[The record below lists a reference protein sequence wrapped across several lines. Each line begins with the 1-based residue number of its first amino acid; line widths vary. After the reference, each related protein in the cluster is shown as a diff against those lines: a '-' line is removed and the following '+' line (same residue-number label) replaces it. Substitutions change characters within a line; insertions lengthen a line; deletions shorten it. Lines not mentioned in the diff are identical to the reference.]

1 MVKSGLIVGGITL
14 VLGLIGAFVFPLIC
28 VPCVALFAG
37 TGAGYLAGQF
47 DRPGMSNMAVRRGA
61 QAGAIAGI
69 AALLAHVIAGVGNA
83 VLLGPEG
90 AAQMMSQFGLPAD
103 ATNPAVYYASA
114 TVTSLCFGLFE
125 IALMAGTGAL
135 GGLLWFNTAGKSQSA
150 PPAAPVAPAM

>member
-14 VLGLIGAFVFPLIC
+14 VLGLIGAFVFPPLC

-47 DRPGMSNMAVRRGA
+47 DHPGASNTAVRMGA

-69 AALLAHVIAGVGNA
+69 AALLAHLIGGVTSA
-83 VLLGPEG
+83 ALLGPEG
-90 AAQMMSQFGLPAD
+90 AAEMMSQFGIAAD
-103 ATNPAVYYASA
+103 ANNPAVYYASA
-114 TVTSLCFGLFE
+114 FGTACCLGLFE

-135 GGLLWFNTAGKSQSA
+135 GGMLWFNTAGKDQSA
-150 PPAAPVAPAM
+150 PPAAPAM